1 MTHGFDAN
9 GAKYDERG
17 YLRDW
22 WKDEDK
28 AKFEAKQQEMI
39 ALYNRMEA
47 YPGQPADGKKTLAE
61 NMADYGGMT
70 LAYSLFKQKKIDEGL
85 QGAAL
90 DYACQEFFLHYAK
103 LWLRYP
109 TLDQKKS
116 LYLDVHSIP
125 QNRING
131 IVTLFDDWY
140 RLFNVTDG
148 KLYLA
153 PEKRVQIW

>member
-1 MTHGFDAN
+1 
-9 GAKYDERG
+9 
-17 YLRDW
+17 
-22 WKDEDK
+22 
-28 AKFEAKQQEMI
+28 
-39 ALYNRMEA
+39 
-47 YPGQPADGKKTLAE
+47 
-61 NMADYGGMT
+61 MADYGGMT
-70 LAYSLFKQKKIDEGL
+70 LAYSLFKQKKMDEGL

-103 LWLRYP
+103 LWLDYP
-109 TLDQKKS
+109 TLAQKKS
-116 LYLDVHSIP
+116 LYLTDVHSIP
-125 QNRING
+125 QNRVNV